1 MIVRLTRFSSASR
14 DGIRRML
21 LLIGLIWILWPAE
34 SSAQSVSKL
43 SSEARASMITILPG
57 EDVYTEFG
65 HSALR
70 IADPRTGVNRLYNYG
85 TFDFNEPFFVLKFT
99 YGRLD
104 YMLSTGEYASAL
116 SFYKRMGRPVIEQH
130 LNLTAEQTQR
140 LFRFLEINARPE
152 NRTYRYDFLFDNCST
167 RVRDALV
174 RSLGPIIQFT
184 GKPSPGK
191 SFRRLLDPYVADRR
205 LLDVG
210 FDIGLGSPA
219 DRIASPRE
227 VMFLPEYL
235 FEAFEHARIAAADG
249 PEPLVVRTDTVYWR
263 DNYDAREA
271 TFPWPLLATWLLFGL
286 VAAVTV
292 REVRSLARGR
302 DRADAKAP
310 WDAVL
315 FGMTGIVGLLL
326 CFLWFISEHQ
336 VTNYNWNLAWAWPT
350 HLVLAVALARGR
362 TAEWLRPYALA
373 TAVATGLLSTGWFF
387 WPQGLHEAI
396 LPIALILTTRSA
408 FLVHRLTT
416 RSGMRVPKPETTADV
431 ETAPT
436 A

>member
-1 MIVRLTRFSSASR
+1 MIVRLTRLSSLFR
-14 DGIRRML
+14 DNIRRVL
-21 LLIGLIWILWPAE
+21 LFAGLVAVLFPCA
-34 SSAQSVSKL
+34 SVAQPVPEL
-43 SSEARASMITILPG
+43 SSQARASMITILPG
-57 EDVYTEFG
+57 DDVYTEFG
-65 HSALR
+65 HSAYR
-70 IADPRTGVNRLYNYG
+70 IADPQTGVNRIYNYG

-116 SFYKRMGRPVIEQH
+116 SYYKRMGRPVIEQH
-130 LNLTAEQTQR
+130 LNLTADQTQR
-140 LFRFLEINARPE
+140 LFTFLEINARPE

-167 RVRDALV
+167 RVRDALE
-174 RSLGPIIQFT
+174 RSVGPIVQFT

-219 DRIASPRE
+219 DQIASPRE

-235 FEAFEHARIAAADG
+235 FEAFEHARIATRQG
-249 PEPLVVRTDTVYWR
+249 PEPLVARTDTVYWT
-263 DNYDAREA
+263 DGYDAREA
-271 TFPWPLLATWLLFGL
+271 TFAWPLLATWLLFGI
-286 VAAVTV
+286 VATVTV
-292 REVRSLARGR
+292 RQVRSLARGR
-302 DRADAKAP
+302 HRADMKAP
-310 WDAVL
+310 WDAIL
-315 FGMTGIVGLLL
+315 FAVTGIAGLLL

-350 HLVLAVALARGR
+350 HVVLAVALARER
-362 TAEWLRPYALA
+362 TATWLRPYALA
-373 TAVATGLLSTGWFF
+373 AAIGTGLLSAGWFF
-387 WPQGLHEAI
+387 WPQGLHEAT
-396 LPIALILTTRSA
+396 LPVALILTTRSA
-408 FLVHRLTT
+408 FLAHRLNPGPETPVPT
-416 RSGMRVPKPETTADV
+416 RETTADV